1 MAVGGGAPIRE
12 GDREHFS
19 DFFHRSRLGS
29 RSKKKKSV
37 KKTCFFMPDRPIVYQ
52 FLSDTFGVCQI
63 AHRFLSKT
71 RVFSSTVLTGF

>member
-19 DFFHRSRLGS
+19 DFFHRSRLVSGELLL
-29 RSKKKKSV
+29 KSV
-37 KKTCFFMPDRPIVYQ
+37 KKTCFFMPGAPILLL

-71 RVFSSTVLTGF
+71 RVFSSTVWTGF

>member
-37 KKTCFFMPDRPIVYQ
+37 KKTCFFMPDRSIVYQ

-71 RVFSSTVLTGF
+71 RVFSSTVWTGF